1 MNLKP
6 SEIKRAEDEKR
17 RKEMNELYSK
27 KEKNTINVDE
37 KKIRK
42 RLNKINVDE
51 KKIRKRLNKIFNKK
65 INNLYKSLVNE
76 DDKWNE
82 NVRKFIEY
90 HEEFDI
96 DEYENNME
104 TDIVNEIG
112 MELFAGD
119 KCADIDEDE
128 FDGPNDLAQEEWA
141 LVDDIILYYY
151 YND

>member
-6 SEIKRAEDEKR
+6 SEIKREEDERR
-17 RKEMNELYSK
+17 RKEMNKLYSK
-27 KEKNTINVDE
+27 DEEDTINVDE

-42 RLNKINVDE
+42 K
-51 KKIRKRLNKIFNKK
+51 LNKIFNKK
-65 INNLYKSLVNE
+65 INNLYKSLVNKN
-76 DDKWNE
+76 DKWNE

-90 HEEFDI
+90 HEEFDV

-112 MELFAGD
+112 MELFSGD
-119 KCADIDEDE
+119 KCANIDEDE
-128 FDGPNDLAQEEWA
+128 FDGPNDLPQEEWA